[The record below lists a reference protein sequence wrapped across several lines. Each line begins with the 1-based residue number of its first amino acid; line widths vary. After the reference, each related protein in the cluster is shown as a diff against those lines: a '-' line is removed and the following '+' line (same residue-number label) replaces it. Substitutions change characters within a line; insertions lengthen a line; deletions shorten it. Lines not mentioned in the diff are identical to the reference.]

1 MTGLLH
7 AAIFLCGVIA
17 TIAAIAI
24 YYYISDCIEESREEK
39 IRETLEKMKNKGE
52 IK

>member
-7 AAIFLCGVIA
+7 FTIFLCGVIA
-17 TIAAIAI
+17 TIACIGIYSCIAN
-24 YYYISDCIEESREEK
+24 CIEESREEK
-39 IRETLEKMKNKGE
+39 VRETLEEIKNKGE

>member
-7 AAIFLCGVIA
+7 FAIFLCGVIA
-17 TIAAIAI
+17 TIAVIGI
-24 YYYISDCIEESREEK
+24 YCCISNCIENYTTEK
-39 IRETLEKMKNKGE
+39 IKETLEEMKNKGE